1 MKKFL
6 FALAAVAMTF
16 AFSACSDDDKDV
28 VNIEP
33 AQLAELLSDDTFF
46 GANTPFAVKGSINGN
61 PVDVNYYLCLDMY
74 EDGDVNYLGLAMVKN
89 PEYPITAVLSKLAKK
104 VKDAEDEDDYEEGD
118 YDIYLAGTFEID
130 ERGIVTAYVPV
141 GGMWEEIEP
150 LAKVVKVKKADVKE
164 LNFNLYKKNGVMTFA
179 GNVKDIIEAYIAYLG
194 LEQSEI
200 TLDSD
205 AQIIVPLDVKPM
217 APLEK

>member
-46 GANTPFAVKGSINGN
+46 GANTPFAVKGSVNGN

-74 EDGDVNYLGLAMVKN
+74 EDGDVNRLDLAMVKN

-118 YDIYLAGTFEID
+118 YDISLTGTFEID

-179 GNVKDIIEAYIAYLG
+179 GNVKDIIEAYIAFAGHL
-194 LEQSEI
+194 QPEI

>member
-46 GANTPFAVKGSINGN
+46 GANTPFAVKGSVNGN
-61 PVDVNYYLCLDMY
+61 PVDVNYYLALHMY
-74 EDGDVNYLGLAMVKN
+74 EDGDVNRLDLAMVEN

-104 VKDAEDEDDYEEGD
+104 VKDAGGV
-118 YDIYLAGTFEID
+118 YDLYLTGTFEID

-141 GGMWEEIEP
+141 GGIREEIEP

-179 GNVKDIIEAYIAYLG
+179 GNVKDIIEAYIAFTGHL
-194 LEQSEI
+194 QPEI

-217 APLEK
+217 AHLEK

>member
-46 GANTPFAVKGSINGN
+46 GANTPFAVKGSVNGN
-61 PVDVNYYLCLDMY
+61 PVDVNYYLALHMY
-74 EDGDVNYLGLAMVKN
+74 EDGDVNRLDLAMVEN

-104 VKDAEDEDDYEEGD
+104 VKDAGGV
-118 YDIYLAGTFEID
+118 YDLYLTGTFEID

-141 GGMWEEIEP
+141 GGIREEIEP

-179 GNVKDIIEAYIAYLG
+179 GNVKDIFEAYIAYVG

-205 AQIIVPLDVKPM
+205 AQIIVPLDVK
-217 APLEK
+217 AYENDDEEE

>member
-46 GANTPFAVKGSINGN
+46 GANTPFAVKGSVNGN
-61 PVDVNYYLCLDMY
+61 PVDVNYYLALHMY
-74 EDGDVNYLGLAMVKN
+74 EDGDVNRLDLAMVEN

-104 VKDAEDEDDYEEGD
+104 VKDAGGVYNL
-118 YDIYLAGTFEID
+118 YLTGTFEID

-141 GGMWEEIEP
+141 GGIREEIEP

-179 GNVKDIIEAYIAYLG
+179 GNVKDIIEAYIAFTGHL
-194 LEQSEI
+194 QPEI

-217 APLEK
+217 AHLEK

>member
-46 GANTPFAVKGSINGN
+46 GANTPFAVKGSVNGN
-61 PVDVNYYLCLDMY
+61 PVDVNYYLALHMY
-74 EDGDVNYLGLAMVKN
+74 EDGDVNRLDLAMVEN

-104 VKDAEDEDDYEEGD
+104 VKDAGGV
-118 YDIYLAGTFEID
+118 YDLYLTGTFEID

-141 GGMWEEIEP
+141 GGIREEIEP

-179 GNVKDIIEAYIAYLG
+179 GNVKDIFEAYIAYVG

-217 APLEK
+217 AHLEK

>member
-1 MKKFL
+1 
-6 FALAAVAMTF
+6 MTF

-46 GANTPFAVKGSINGN
+46 GANTPFAVKGSVNGN
-61 PVDVNYYLCLDMY
+61 PVDVNYYLALHMY
-74 EDGDVNYLGLAMVKN
+74 EDGDVNRLDLAMVEN

-104 VKDAEDEDDYEEGD
+104 VKDAGGV
-118 YDIYLAGTFEID
+118 YDLYLTGTFEID

-141 GGMWEEIEP
+141 GGIREEIEP

-179 GNVKDIIEAYIAYLG
+179 GNVKDIFEAYIAYVG

-205 AQIIVPLDVKPM
+205 AQIIVPLDVK
-217 APLEK
+217 AYENDDEEE